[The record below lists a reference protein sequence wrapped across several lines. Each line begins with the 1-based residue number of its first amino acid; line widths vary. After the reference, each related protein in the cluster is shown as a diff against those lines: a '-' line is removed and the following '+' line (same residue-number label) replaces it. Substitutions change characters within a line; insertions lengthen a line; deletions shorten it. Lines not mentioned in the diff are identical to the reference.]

1 MADEKMSIL
10 VTGASSGIGRAIACR
25 LARDGYE
32 IAVHYANNRD
42 GADLTRNLISDA
54 SGASRLISFDMS
66 DAEATRSAIEADI
79 DTHGAYYGVV
89 CNAGVTKDAVFPALT
104 DDDWHR
110 VIDVNLNGLFNVL
123 HPLVMPMVRRRKPG
137 RIVTMSSVSG
147 LMGNRGQVNY
157 SASKAG
163 IIGATKALALDL
175 AKKKI
180 TVNCVAPGLIESE
193 MTEKLPMEQILESI
207 PAGRIGQPEEV
218 AAMVAFLCSPDAAYI
233 TRQVFSVNGG
243 MC

>member
-1 MADEKMSIL
+1 MSGQKQVALGRRMPTSDRVMRIAS
-10 VTGASSGIGRAIACR
+10 VEVSAPSPFTSPRAVSTPTGTSSRSRIRFTIMTSV
-25 LARDGYE
+25 
-32 IAVHYANNRD
+32 AVRVPSP
-42 GADLTRNLISDA
+42 LISPHTKAGFCRIENA
-54 SGASRLISFDMS
+54 STL
-66 DAEATRSAIEADI
+66 
-79 DTHGAYYGVV
+79 
-89 CNAGVTKDAVFPALT
+89 
-104 DDDWHR
+104 
-110 VIDVNLNGLFNVL
+110 NLNGFYNVL
-123 HPLVMPMVRRRKPG
+123 HPIVLPMVRRRKAG
-137 RIVTMSSVSG
+137 RIVTISSASG

-163 IIGATKALALDL
+163 IIGASKALALDL

-193 MTEKLPMEQILESI
+193 MTDNLPLEKILETI
-207 PAGRIGQPEEV
+207 PAGRIGKPEEV